1 MGSEDDENLTNVEG
15 SQMLK
20 KSVFLRAA
28 FLMLVFVLATTCGQA
43 LGQKGPEGL
52 SLLQAVGVA
61 ISLQPNILMQKEQ
74 VNNQQGVLQ
83 QARGKFDP
91 VLKASMG
98 KDYLKTP
105 LTLSEQLS
113 YNNLIQEYLS
123 NKLTTTVGVEK
134 PLRSGI
140 TIGPNMQVF
149 RLGSNLDQF
158 NLLNSVASNYSTFN
172 FTIAVPLLKGLG
184 KDVAAADETA
194 ADINLAATRLDFSH
208 TVAKSVSATAQAY
221 WQYLADKRHLDIL
234 TEAESRAG
242 RGLELVQQLV
252 DAKERPA
259 ADLVQVQANLAE
271 KSAFRI
277 AAEQKLMEAQK
288 NLGLS
293 MGIAP
298 QEIFALPLPKDPFPE
313 AVESFAGNLEGKKD
327 AYIQLAEGHRDD
339 LLAAQKREKSAEV
352 LMVAAQKNTKP
363 ELNVIAGLG
372 YAGLQE
378 GGNFK
383 NYLNAINQ
391 NPVGLNYSAS
401 VMLKVPWGNNA
412 AKGQA
417 AQKKAG
423 QRQAQLQTMNL
434 DRTIRANVAVA
445 LEAVK
450 RHSASLKKA
459 REAVAL
465 YQRGVRDEATKYK
478 LGMST
483 IIDVITT
490 SNRLDEA
497 RLTEV
502 TNHLNY
508 ANAIIALR
516 FETGTILVK
525 EKDQYRVELKRLVS
539 VPDPL
544 GSL

>member
-1 MGSEDDENLTNVEG
+1 
-15 SQMLK
+15 MLK
-20 KSVFLRAA
+20 RLVHVSAA
-28 FLMLVFVLATTCGQA
+28 FLVPVIILSMPLGKAR
-43 LGQKGPEGL
+43 GQKGHDGL
-52 SLLQAVGVA
+52 SLLQAVGLT
-61 ISLQPNILMQKEQ
+61 ISLQPNILIQKEQ
-74 VNNQQGVLQ
+74 VNSQQGVLQ

-91 VLKASMG
+91 ALNAYMG
-98 KDYLKTP
+98 KDHLKSP
-105 LTLSEQLS
+105 LTQDEKLSF
-113 YNNLIQEYLS
+113 NNLIQEYLS
-123 NKLTTTVGVEK
+123 DKLTTTVGVEK
-134 PLRSGI
+134 QLRSGI
-140 TIGPNMQVF
+140 TVGPKMQVY
-149 RLGSNLDQF
+149 RMGSNLDSF
-158 NLLNSVASNYSTFN
+158 NLLSPAASNYSTFN

-184 KDVAAADETA
+184 RDVAAADETA
-194 ADINLAATRLDFSH
+194 ADINLVATKLEFSH
-208 TVAKSVSATAQAY
+208 TVAKSVSSTTRAY

-234 TEAESRAG
+234 KEAESRAG

-271 KSAFRI
+271 KTALRI
-277 AAEQKLMEAQK
+277 AAEQKLLEAQN

-293 MGIAP
+293 MGLP
-298 QEIFALPLPKDPFPE
+298 PKEICALPLPKDPFPE
-313 AVESFAGNLEGKKD
+313 PVESVAGTIGSKKD
-327 AYIQLAEGHRDD
+327 EFIQLAERRRDD
-339 LLAAQKREKSAEV
+339 LLAAQKREKSTKV

-363 ELNVIAGLG
+363 ELNVTAGIG

-401 VMLKVPWGNNA
+401 VMLKYPWGNNA
-412 AKGQA
+412 AEGLA

-423 QRQAQLQTMNL
+423 QRQAQLQALDL
-434 DRTIRANVAVA
+434 DRTIRSNVAVA

-450 RHSASLKKA
+450 RHSDGLKKA

-465 YQRGVRDEATKYK
+465 YQKGVSDEATKYK

-490 SNRLDEA
+490 ANRLDQA
-497 RLTEV
+497 QFTEV

-508 ANAIIALR
+508 ANAVIALR

-525 EKDQYRVELKRLVS
+525 EKDQYRVELKRLVQ
-539 VPDPL
+539 VPDPNR
-544 GSL
+544 SY